1 MGRGQGARFIR
12 HAERTW
18 SRIMRAYIAL
28 GSNLGDSVANIKRA
42 LTELENFSASP
53 IQKSSLW
60 RSMPVDCPEG
70 SPDFINAAVAIN
82 PLEGE
87 SPESLL
93 VKLQTL
99 EVQFGR
105 QPKAIPN
112 EPRPLDLDLL
122 AFGAEQCGAQNLTLP
137 HPRFHQRRF
146 VLEPMNQIAP
156 DLTLPGQTLSINQL
170 LTNLDT
176 DESLSRL

>member
-1 MGRGQGARFIR
+1 
-12 HAERTW
+12 
-18 SRIMRAYIAL
+18 MRAYIAL

-53 IQKSSLW
+53 IQISSLW
-60 RSMPVDCPEG
+60 RSMPVDCPPD
-70 SPDFINAAVAIN
+70 SPDFINAAVALDV
-82 PLEGE
+82 LEGE
-87 SPESLL
+87 TSESLL
-93 VKLQTL
+93 VKLQAL

-122 AFGAEQCGAQNLTLP
+122 AFGTENCDAQNLTLP
-137 HPRFHQRRF
+137 HPRFHERRF

-156 DLTLPGQTLSINQL
+156 DLTLPGQTLSVNQL

>member
-1 MGRGQGARFIR
+1 
-12 HAERTW
+12 
-18 SRIMRAYIAL
+18 MRAYIAL

-53 IQKSSLW
+53 IRKSSLW

-70 SPDFINAAVAIN
+70 SPDFINAAVALS

-87 SPESLL
+87 TPESLL
-93 VKLQTL
+93 VKLQAL

-122 AFGAEQCGAQNLTLP
+122 AFGDERCGVQNLTLP
-137 HPRFHQRRF
+137 HPRFHQRSF

-156 DLTLPGQTLSINQL
+156 DLTLPGQTLSVNQL
-170 LTNLDT
+170 LNDLDT

>member
-1 MGRGQGARFIR
+1 
-12 HAERTW
+12 
-18 SRIMRAYIAL
+18 
-28 GSNLGDSVANIKRA
+28 
-42 LTELENFSASP
+42 
-53 IQKSSLW
+53 
-60 RSMPVDCPEG
+60 MPVDCPEG
-70 SPDFINAAVAIN
+70 SPDFINAAVALN
-82 PLEGE
+82 PQEGE

-93 VKLQTL
+93 IKLQAL

-105 QPKAIPN
+105 KPKAIPN
-112 EPRPLDLDLL
+112 EPRSLDLDLL
-122 AFGAEQCGAQNLTLP
+122 AFGTEQCGTQNLTLP

-156 DLTLPGQTLSINQL
+156 DLTLPGQTLSVNQL